1 MCISSRLLG
10 IILPSLI
17 ILILIINILREE
29 NSKSK
34 KTKSLLFFLFL
45 FPLLTIIF
53 WPYLWENPIDNFL
66 YSFKALSDHDID
78 IYNFYLGE
86 YVLAKNLPWH
96 YSLVWIFITTPFLYL
111 VLFLIGFVFITRR
124 FFKRLFKIE
133 KNNSYIDLWRSNNE
147 LYDLIFY
154 LTFLIPIF
162 VVIDLNST
170 LYDGWRHLYFIYPS
184 MLMIS
189 IYALNLIK
197 IYFTKRKNKYLYSL
211 ILICVL
217 PTLIWMYKYH
227 PYQNIYFNFI
237 AGKNFN
243 ENFEMDY
250 WGLSNRESL
259 EYIAERSDK
268 KITVANISTTNLN
281 LSKKIISKELRNKII
296 ISNDLNNSDYIVNN
310 YRNWNGNV
318 KPQEL
323 IVPSNYKVYYQIKVD
338 GVSINTIYK
347 KK

>member
-1 MCISSRLLG
+1 
-10 IILPSLI
+10 
-17 ILILIINILREE
+17 
-29 NSKSK
+29 
-34 KTKSLLFFLFL
+34 
-45 FPLLTIIF
+45 
-53 WPYLWENPIDNFL
+53 
-66 YSFKALSDHDID
+66 
-78 IYNFYLGE
+78 
-86 YVLAKNLPWH
+86 
-96 YSLVWIFITTPFLYL
+96 
-111 VLFLIGFVFITRR
+111 
-124 FFKRLFKIE
+124 
-133 KNNSYIDLWRSNNE
+133 
-147 LYDLIFY
+147 
-154 LTFLIPIF
+154 
-162 VVIDLNST
+162 
-170 LYDGWRHLYFIYPS
+170 
-184 MLMIS
+184 MIS

>member
-1 MCISSRLLG
+1 M
-10 IILPSLI
+10 
-17 ILILIINILREE
+17 
-29 NSKSK
+29 
-34 KTKSLLFFLFL
+34 
-45 FPLLTIIF
+45 
-53 WPYLWENPIDNFL
+53 YYD
-66 YSFKALSDHDID
+66 
-78 IYNFYLGE
+78 
-86 YVLAKNLPWH
+86 
-96 YSLVWIFITTPFLYL
+96 
-111 VLFLIGFVFITRR
+111 
-124 FFKRLFKIE
+124 
-133 KNNSYIDLWRSNNE
+133 DLWRSNNE

>member
-1 MCISSRLLG
+1 
-10 IILPSLI
+10 
-17 ILILIINILREE
+17 
-29 NSKSK
+29 
-34 KTKSLLFFLFL
+34 
-45 FPLLTIIF
+45 
-53 WPYLWENPIDNFL
+53 
-66 YSFKALSDHDID
+66 
-78 IYNFYLGE
+78 
-86 YVLAKNLPWH
+86 
-96 YSLVWIFITTPFLYL
+96 
-111 VLFLIGFVFITRR
+111 
-124 FFKRLFKIE
+124 
-133 KNNSYIDLWRSNNE
+133 
-147 LYDLIFY
+147 
-154 LTFLIPIF
+154 
-162 VVIDLNST
+162 
-170 LYDGWRHLYFIYPS
+170 